1 MDIKKIIA
9 GTTAVA
15 VITTQALS
23 GMAFAASTATAN
35 QAWTDAV
42 NFMKT
47 QGLSSTANS
56 VAEYAPMATV
66 KREAASKFFVAFAKK
81 EFGMKADTTKVCNFS
96 DINKANSVFVPYIIE
111 ACQMG
116 ILHGANGKFMPK
128 ATLTKLQFLT
138 VLARIVK
145 NNSAIQPADAFNVL
159 KAEGITNADS
169 LAATVRP
176 VSRIEL
182 AMLFER

>member
-1 MDIKKIIA
+1 MNIKKIIA

-15 VITTQALS
+15 VIATQALS
-23 GMAFAASTATAN
+23 GVAAAANTTAAN
-35 QAWTDAV
+35 SSWTDAV

-81 EFGMKADTTKVCNFS
+81 EFGTTTDTTKVCNFS
-96 DINKANSVFVPYIIE
+96 DINEANSVFVPSIIE

-116 ILHGANGKFMPK
+116 ILKGANGKFMPK

-145 NNSAIQPADAFNVL
+145 NDSSIQPADAFNNL

-169 LAATVRP
+169 LSATVRP

-182 AMLFER
+182 AMLFKR